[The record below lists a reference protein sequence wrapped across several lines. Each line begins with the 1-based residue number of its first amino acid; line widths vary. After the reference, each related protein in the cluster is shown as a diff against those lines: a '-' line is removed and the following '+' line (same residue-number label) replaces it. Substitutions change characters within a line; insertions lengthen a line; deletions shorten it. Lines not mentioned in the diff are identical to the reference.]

1 LATTCKQFL
10 TAVLKGQQ
18 APRVI
23 VFVDEIEK
31 AFAGTGTD
39 MSGVKTEMTGT
50 MLTWTQDR
58 GADGLIFIGPP
69 DP

>member
-1 LATTCKQFL
+1 M
-10 TAVLKGQQ
+10 
-18 APRVI
+18 I

-50 MLTWTQDR
+50 MLSWMQGR
-58 GADGLIFIGPP
+58 GADGTVLLGPSEATRLCLII
-69 DP
+69 